1 MAKQLSAAPVLTVTA
16 ADRRHQLS
24 QTASYTALHTL
35 LRRFACLCCSPV
47 ERIRIPDEE
56 GRGPSGGANVC
67 KMSLNLEIRQQRS
80 CIQFKL
86 HTEFGIFARSVGG
99 YLL

>member
-1 MAKQLSAAPVLTVTA
+1 VAKQLSTAPVLT
-16 ADRRHQLS
+16 DSHGRRPTSSTDSDCQL
-24 QTASYTALHTL
+24 ASYTALHIL

-67 KMSLNLEIRQQRS
+67 NDV
-80 CIQFKL
+80 
-86 HTEFGIFARSVGG
+86 TELGN
-99 YLL
+99 